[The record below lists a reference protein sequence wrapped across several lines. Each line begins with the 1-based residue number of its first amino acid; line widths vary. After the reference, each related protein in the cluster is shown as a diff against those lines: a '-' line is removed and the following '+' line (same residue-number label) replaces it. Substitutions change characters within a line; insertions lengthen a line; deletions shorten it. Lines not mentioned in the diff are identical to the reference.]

1 MVAAIS
7 ASNHTTYT
15 KTQKAQDFSMDRE
28 EVGIECSLFDH
39 LAREEF
45 ALVDLIIFLS

>member
-15 KTQKAQDFSMDRE
+15 QTQKAQYFSMDGE
-28 EVGIECSLFDH
+28 KVGIECSLFDH

-45 ALVDLIIFLS
+45 ALVDIFVFLS